1 MGIWLSYDDRC
12 RNTERHRYARAAEQ
26 TEGDRPNH
34 GSSFPRLRGDA
45 STDETV
51 EHPQTTGIN
60 GSEGSHRPGRVN
72 SASRGAQAC
81 EQRNGYAPSGVT
93 ASKPCQVRP
102 PALRPSSSAE

>member
-1 MGIWLSYDDRC
+1 MMIAVATPNVTGD
-12 RNTERHRYARAAEQ
+12 ARAAEQ

-34 GSSFPRLRGDA
+34 GSSFPRLRGGA

-60 GSEGSHRPGRVN
+60 GSEGSHRSGRVN

-81 EQRNGYAPSGVT
+81 EQRSGYVASG
-93 ASKPCQVRP
+93 
-102 PALRPSSSAE
+102 